1 MQHTS
6 KLQLHLK
13 YEKMVS
19 KNSMKIDC
27 RALLVVSL
35 RDKLATLDKVGLGSN
50 EGFLEVETPMF
61 HMIPGGATAK
71 PFVTHHNSYEMDMY
85 LRVAPELHLKRLI
98 IGGISDKV
106 FEINRCFRNEGVS
119 PRHNPEFT
127 MVEMYQAF
135 ADFEDMMDLTENI
148 ITHIC
153 EKNLGTYEVP
163 YGGLLGVLMQAQ
175 QF

>member
-1 MQHTS
+1 
-6 KLQLHLK
+6 
-13 YEKMVS
+13 
-19 KNSMKIDC
+19 
-27 RALLVVSL
+27 
-35 RDKLATLDKVGLGSN
+35 
-50 EGFLEVETPMF
+50 
-61 HMIPGGATAK
+61 
-71 PFVTHHNSYEMDMY
+71 MY

-98 IGGISDKV
+98 IGGMSDKV

-135 ADFEDMMDLTENI
+135 ADFENMMDLTENI

-153 EKNLGTYEVP
+153 EKVLGTYEVP